1 MKLATVAVAVFFVV
15 VAVGSVMAMAFLEE
29 ADDAGADVWA
39 DACPDEVER

>member
-1 MKLATVAVAVFFVV
+1 MKLATVAVVIFFAV
-15 VAVGSVMAMAFLEE
+15 VALASVLAVALLEE